1 MDTVDAD
8 NESNGNRDD
17 DDADVVSATTV
28 GSTEKPEEGAATLG
42 ETTTIGAA
50 DDRLGEEGRRNNIVD
65 GWLCVHE
72 AVGVTALVVIV

>member
-17 DDADVVSATTV
+17 DDADVVSATV

-42 ETTTIGAA
+42 ETTAA
-50 DDRLGEEGRRNNIVD
+50 DDRFGEEGRRNKIVD
-65 GWLCVHE
+65 RWLCVHE
-72 AVGVTALVVIV
+72 AVGVTALVIV